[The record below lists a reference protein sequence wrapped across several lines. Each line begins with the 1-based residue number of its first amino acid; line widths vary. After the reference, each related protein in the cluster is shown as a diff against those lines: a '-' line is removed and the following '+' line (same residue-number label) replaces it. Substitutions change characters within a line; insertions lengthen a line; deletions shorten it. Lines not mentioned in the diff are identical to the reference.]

1 MPLMRAFL
9 PASASPAPPPPDV
22 VPLTLRDRQG
32 RLLPRRQPDRTQA
45 LRRAVQLGFAALNVW
60 IGIEFYRWVRF
71 YETSGQS
78 VRVDRPAGV
87 EGWLPIAAL
96 MNLKYWVLTWE
107 VPEIHAAGMF
117 LLVAFLGISWM
128 LRKAFCS
135 WLCPIGTLSELLWE
149 GGREMFGRNFAL
161 PRWLDL
167 PLRSLKYILFGLFFY
182 VIAQMSAADLK
193 AFLYTPYGLVAD
205 VKMLDFFRLM
215 GRTSAIVIGV
225 LLVMSLFVKNAW
237 CRYLCPYGAM
247 LGLVAL
253 VSPTRIRRTP
263 DACIDCGKCAKACPS
278 LLPVDRL
285 LSVRS
290 AECTNC
296 LLCIT
301 ACPSRDALHCSAAR
315 RWALPGWAVAAGVL
329 GAFFLVVIAARATGH
344 WHTVLPDDM
353 LFHLIPKAGALGH
366 P

>member
-1 MPLMRAFL
+1 MPLLRAFL
-9 PASASPAPPPPDV
+9 PTTTGPAPGPASPAPLV
-22 VPLTLRDRQG
+22 LRDARG
-32 RLLPRRQPDRTQA
+32 RHLARRPADRTQV
-45 LRRAVQLGFAALNVW
+45 LRHLVQVGFAVLNIW
-60 IGIEFYRWVRF
+60 IGITFYRWVRF
-71 YETSGQS
+71 YETAGETA
-78 VRVDRPAGV
+78 RVDRPAGV

-117 LLVAFLGISWM
+117 LLVAFLAMSWL

-149 GGREMFGRNFAL
+149 GGRELFGRTVAP
-161 PRWLDL
+161 PRWIDV
-167 PLRSLKYILFGLFFY
+167 PLRSLKYVLFGLFFY
-182 VIAQMSAADLK
+182 VIAQMSTADLK
-193 AFLYTPYGLVAD
+193 AFLHTPYGLVAD

-225 LLVMSLFVKNAW
+225 LIVLSLVIKNAW

-253 VSPTRIRRTP
+253 ASPTRIRRTA
-263 DACIDCGKCAKACPS
+263 DACIDCGKCARACPA

-285 LSVRS
+285 ASVRS

-296 LLCIT
+296 LLCVT
-301 ACPSRDALHCSAAR
+301 ACPSRDALHCSVAR
-315 RWALPGWAVAAGVL
+315 RWSLPGWAVAAGVL
-329 GAFFLVVIAARATGH
+329 GVFLLVVVAARATGH
-344 WHTVLPDDM
+344 WDTVLPDEA
-353 LFHLIPKAGALGH
+353 LFELIPRAGTLRH

>member
-1 MPLMRAFL
+1 MPLLRAFL
-9 PASASPAPPPPDV
+9 PSSATSATSATSAAP
-22 VPLTLRDRQG
+22 LILRDKQG
-32 RLLPRRQPDRTQA
+32 RPLARRAADRTQT
-45 LRRAVQLGFAALNVW
+45 LRHAVQVGFAVLNVW

-71 YETSGQS
+71 YETAGQGA
-78 VRVDRPAGV
+78 RVDRPAGV
-87 EGWLPIAAL
+87 EGWLPIAGL
-96 MNLKYWVLTWE
+96 MNLKYWILTWD

-117 LLVAFLGISWM
+117 LLVAFLGISWV

-135 WLCPIGTLSELLWE
+135 WLCPIGALSELLWE
-149 GGREMFGRNFAL
+149 GGREMFGRNVSL
-161 PRWLDL
+161 PRWIDL

-182 VIAQMSAADLK
+182 AIAQMSTADLK

-205 VKMLDFFRLM
+205 VKMLDFFRAM
-215 GRTSAIVIGV
+215 GRTSAMVIGV
-225 LLVMSLFVKNAW
+225 LLVASLFVKNVW

-253 VSPTRIRRTP
+253 VSPTRIRRTA
-263 DACIDCGKCAKACPS
+263 DACIDCGKCARACPS

-285 LSVRS
+285 ASVRS

-301 ACPSRDALHCSAAR
+301 ACPSRDALHCSVTR

-329 GAFFLVVIAARATGH
+329 GVFFLVVVAARATGH
-344 WHTVLPDDM
+344 WHTVLPDDL
-353 LFHLIPKAGALGH
+353 LFHLIQGAGALGH